1 MIFFLGYC
9 EIDKKQKFSA
19 LDTIESQSKKM
30 RSLSYLTLMI
40 DIFLFLVVPT
50 LKLRICIITLPADRQ
65 EIILSLPVQQK
76 VKLPSSREEYLFL
89 LYIFASLQSKIGFIL
104 CLLIRSQNMLK
115 CSCFDLTFCF
125 IL

>member
-40 DIFLFLVVPT
+40 DIFLFLVVPA
-50 LKLRICIITLPADRQ
+50 LKLRVCIITLPADRQ
-65 EIILSLPVQQK
+65 EISRCPYNKKLSYLRLEKNIYFYYTYLHHCSQK
-76 VKLPSSREEYLFL
+76 
-89 LYIFASLQSKIGFIL
+89 
-104 CLLIRSQNMLK
+104 
-115 CSCFDLTFCF
+115 
-125 IL
+125 